1 MNVMDCE
8 ASASRAR
15 AHLRRLAR
23 IRWLAIGTVG
33 ALVYAAHTALEIRI
47 PLVPLVQT
55 LCVYALVNAAT
66 TLRLQAAWPRFWSRH
81 LPVTEHELGAQLLVD
96 IAVLSSALYF
106 TGGAINPFAAC
117 YLLLVLYASVALPPR
132 LAWTVAVISMLAY
145 AGLHLFRIP
154 LPVSDAVSA
163 DRTLNYSAHFAIYL
177 ALAALVA
184 GYGVRLSEM
193 RRLYLARAQADAQ
206 KEARERYLVGL
217 AALSA
222 GTAHQMSTPLSTMA
236 IVVGDLRESGEVP
249 PQDWKQ
255 SIDMLWGQIQICRRS
270 LEAMARS
277 ADVDRLGK
285 IESVR
290 AEQFVL
296 DVAERF
302 RALHPKV
309 QLKLRCAR
317 LEDAL
322 TLSSDHTLPQAV
334 LNFLGNAADASPHSV
349 EMRAGLID
357 ELLLAIEVLDR
368 GPGIPAALRERIGKG
383 LLSTKE
389 SGRGNGS
396 GVLIACAAVERF
408 GGTIHISDRRGGGTR
423 VQIELPLFRPRAATT
438 GEDDDYRR
446 LGIA

>member
-1 MNVMDCE
+1 M
-8 ASASRAR
+8 
-15 AHLRRLAR
+15 
-23 IRWLAIGTVG
+23 RWLAIGIAA
-33 ALVYAAHTALEIRI
+33 ALIYCAHIALI
-47 PLVPLVQT
+47 LVPLAPLAVT
-55 LCVYALVNAAT
+55 LGVYVLLNAAT
-66 TLRLQAAWPRFWSRH
+66 VLRVQGAWPPFWSQR
-81 LPVTEHELGAQLLVD
+81 LPITEHELLAQLFVD
-96 IAVLSSALYF
+96 VAALSSLLYF
-106 TGGAINPFAAC
+106 TGGAVNPFAAC
-117 YLLLVLYASVALPPR
+117 YLLLVLYASVALPQR
-132 LAWTVAVISMLAY
+132 LAWTVAAICMLGY
-145 AGLHLFRIP
+145 ALLHLFQVP
-154 LPVSDAVSA
+154 LPVSDAASA

-193 RRLYLARAQADAQ
+193 RRLYLARAAADAQ
-206 KEARERYLVGL
+206 KEAREHYLVGL

-236 IVVGDLRESGEVP
+236 IVVGDLRDSGDVP
-249 PQDWKQ
+249 PSDWKQ
-255 SIDMLWGQIQICRRS
+255 SIDMLWGQIQICKHS
-270 LEAMARS
+270 LETMARS
-277 ADVDRLGK
+277 AGVDRLGN
-285 IESVR
+285 IQSVR

-302 RALHPKV
+302 RALRPTV
-309 QLKLRCAR
+309 QLELRYAR
-317 LEDAL
+317 LDDAL
-322 TLSSDHTLPQAV
+322 TLGSDHTLPQAV
-334 LNFLGNAADASPHSV
+334 LNFLGNAADASPDSV

-368 GPGIPAALRERIGKG
+368 GPGIPPALRERIGNG
-383 LLSTKE
+383 LVTTKE

-438 GEDDDYRR
+438 GEDDDYRK

>member
-1 MNVMDCE
+1 L
-8 ASASRAR
+8 SHRAR
-15 AHLRRLAR
+15 GHLRRLVGM
-23 IRWLAIGTVG
+23 RWLAIGIAA
-33 ALVYAAHTALEIRI
+33 ALVYFAHTALEV
-47 PLVPLVQT
+47 LVPLAPLFVT
-55 LCVYALVNAAT
+55 LGVYALLNAASL
-66 TLRLQAAWPRFWSRH
+66 LRLQGGWPGFGSQR
-81 LPVTEHELGAQLLVD
+81 LPITEHELLAQLFVD
-96 IAVLSSALYF
+96 IAALSSLLYF
-106 TGGAINPFAAC
+106 TGGAVNPFAAC

-132 LAWTVAVISMLAY
+132 LAWTVAVICMLAY

-193 RRLYLARAQADAQ
+193 RRLYLARAAVDAQ

-236 IVVGDLRESGEVP
+236 IVVGDLRDSGDVAP
-249 PQDWKQ
+249 ADWKQ
-255 SIDMLWGQIQICRRS
+255 SIDVLWGQIQICKRS
-270 LEAMARS
+270 LEAMAHS
-277 ADVDRLGK
+277 ADVERVGK
-285 IESVR
+285 IQSLR

-302 RALHPKV
+302 RALRPAVRLELH
-309 QLKLRCAR
+309 CAR
-317 LEDAL
+317 LDDEL
-322 TLSSDHTLPQAV
+322 TLASDATLPQAL
-334 LNFLGNAADASPHSV
+334 LNFLGNAADASPASV
-349 EMRAGLID
+349 QMRAGLK
-357 ELLLAIEVLDR
+357 EERVLAIEVLDR
-368 GPGIPAALRERIGKG
+368 GPGIPPALRERIGKR
-383 LLSTKE
+383 LVTTKE
-389 SGRGNGS
+389 SGRGSGS

-408 GGTIHISDRRGGGTR
+408 GGTIQISDRRGGGTR

-438 GEDDDYRR
+438 GEGEDDDYRK

>member
-8 ASASRAR
+8 ASTRRAR
-15 AHLRRLAR
+15 AHLRQLAR
-23 IRWLAIGTVG
+23 IRWLAIGAVG

-47 PLVPLVQT
+47 PLVALVQT
-55 LCVYALVNAAT
+55 LCVYALVNAVT
-66 TLRLQAAWPRFWSRH
+66 MLRLQAAWPRFWSRH

-96 IAVLSSALYF
+96 IAVLSSVLYF

-117 YLLLVLYASVALPPR
+117 YLLLVLYASVALPQR
-132 LAWTVAVISMLAY
+132 LAWTVAMVCLLSY
-145 AGLHLFRIP
+145 AGLHLFRVP
-154 LPVSDAVSA
+154 LPLADAAST
-163 DRTLNYSAHFAIYL
+163 DRALNYSAHFAIDL
-177 ALAALVA
+177 ALGALVA
-184 GYGVRLSEM
+184 GCGVRLSEM
-193 RRLYLARAQADAQ
+193 RR
-206 KEARERYLVGL
+206 
-217 AALSA
+217 
-222 GTAHQMSTPLSTMA
+222 STMA
-236 IVVGDLRESGEVP
+236 IVVGDLREDSDVAP
-249 PQDWKQ
+249 ADWKQ
-255 SIDMLWGQIQICRRS
+255 SIDVLWGQIQICKRS
-270 LEAMARS
+270 LDAMAHS
-277 ADVDRLGK
+277 AVVDRLGN
-285 IESVR
+285 IQCVR

-302 RALHPKV
+302 RALRPAV
-309 QLKLRCAR
+309 QLELRYAR
-317 LEDAL
+317 LDDAL

-334 LNFLGNAADASPHSV
+334 LNFLDNAADASPHSV

-368 GPGIPAALRERIGKG
+368 GPGIPPALRERIGNG
-383 LLSTKE
+383 LVTTKE

-408 GGTIHISDRRGGGTR
+408 GGTIHFSDRRGGRTR